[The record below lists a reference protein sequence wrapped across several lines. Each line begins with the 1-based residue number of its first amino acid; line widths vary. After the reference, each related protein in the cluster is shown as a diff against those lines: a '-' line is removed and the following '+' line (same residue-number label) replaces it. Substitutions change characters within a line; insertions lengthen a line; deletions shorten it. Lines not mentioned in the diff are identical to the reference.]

1 MKFLERLQ
9 DLVERFQSDLS
20 EAGRDVRKDVMEAF
34 SSAFEELKDDV
45 ESFVSGLK
53 AYGAA
58 HPEALFSILRR
69 VQPILVWKEFALVTR
84 FEDVQEVLERDDVF
98 DVPYAERMKQITD
111 GENFFLG
118 MRDGVRYTRDHTNM
132 LTVMRRSDVSNI
144 VKPLVEDLAKAYV
157 GPIKGDRMDA
167 VTELSRRVPA
177 QMVCRYFGLTG
188 VEEKDLFQ
196 WTSALFWYLFLDQQS
211 EPVVR
216 DNALLAS
223 ANLNRYLDAR
233 IAERQAELAAGA
245 QATDDV
251 LTRCLAL
258 SPQLPGMTHRD
269 IRNNLVGLL
278 IGAIPTTATSAALA
292 LDQLLERPEQLK
304 GAHAA
309 ALAGDHDLVA
319 RYVFE
324 ALRFRPMNPGIFRIV
339 NRDFELARD
348 QVRSTWLR
356 EGMTVVAATQSAMFD
371 RLQLDDPDEFRID
384 RSPRDYLFWG
394 YGLHTCFGQYINQV
408 QIPGLLEPLL
418 AKRGLKR
425 APGPEGQLQLAGPF
439 AGSLVVTFE
448 ES

>member
-9 DLVERFQSDLS
+9 DLVERFQSELS
-20 EAGRDVRKDVMEAF
+20 EAGRDVRKDVMDAF
-34 SSAFEELKDDV
+34 SSAFDELKDDV

-58 HPEALFSILRR
+58 HPEALFKILRR

-98 DVPYAERMKQITD
+98 DVPYAERMKEITD

-118 MRDGVRYTRDHTNM
+118 MRDGVRYSRDHTNM
-132 LTVMRRSDVSNI
+132 LSVVRRSDVSNI
-144 VKPLVEDLAKAYV
+144 VKPLVEELAKSYV
-157 GPIKGDRMDA
+157 APAKTRMDM
-167 VTELSRRVPA
+167 VTELTRRVPTN
-177 QMVCRYFGLTG
+177 MVCRYFGLTE
-188 VEEKDLFQ
+188 VAEKDLFE

-211 EPVVR
+211 DPAVR
-216 DNALLAS
+216 DKALLAS

-233 IAERQAELAAGA
+233 IAARQAQLAEGA
-245 QATDDV
+245 AATDDV
-251 LTRCLAL
+251 LTRCLGL
-258 SPQLPGMTHRD
+258 SQQLPGLTHRD

-309 ALAGDHDLVA
+309 AVAGDHDLVA

-371 RLQLDDPDEFRID
+371 KLQLDDPDEFRID
-384 RSPRDYLFWG
+384 RQPRDYLFWG

-418 AKRGLKR
+418 AKRGLRR